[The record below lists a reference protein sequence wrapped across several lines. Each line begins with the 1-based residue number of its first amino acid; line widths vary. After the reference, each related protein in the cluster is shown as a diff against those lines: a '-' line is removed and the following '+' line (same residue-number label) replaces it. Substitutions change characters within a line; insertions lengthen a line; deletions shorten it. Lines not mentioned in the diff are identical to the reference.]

1 MTLKTTIGN
10 VQERLLRIYREF
22 SGERRVDLKSQ
33 MCRMWKDP
41 TIEIVLGSDELAVLE
56 NEFGIKFDDDS
67 AQDLYEA
74 NLGEAAERLNAMIL
88 AQRKT
93 PYDPDEL
100 INALTAKTAKQVLR
114 HLWKNSIKGR
124 PQIFAAIE
132 HICGETQ
139 RGTGE
144 QNPMEEIAGYL
155 NQSNISKKN
164 HIRLILLT
172 ASWEPAVARLAQSV
186 RALATPPMRKLRRW
200 QTLAANDPTSF
211 LLLEKM
217 GLTPDY
223 YYGAQRFDEAN
234 DSDDDSNSIPF

>member
-10 VQERLLRIYREF
+10 VQERLLRIYREL

-41 TIEIVLGSDELAVLE
+41 TIEIVFGSDELAVLE

-67 AQDLYEA
+67 AQDLYET
-74 NLGEAAERLNAMIL
+74 NLGEAAEHLKTMIL
-88 AQRKT
+88 AQRTT
-93 PYDPDEL
+93 PHDPDEL
-100 INALTAKTAKQVLR
+100 INT
-114 HLWKNSIKGR
+114 
-124 PQIFAAIE
+124 
-132 HICGETQ
+132 
-139 RGTGE
+139 
-144 QNPMEEIAGYL
+144 
-155 NQSNISKKN
+155 
-164 HIRLILLT
+164 RLILLT
-172 ASWEPAVARLAQSV
+172 ASLEPAVAQLAQSV

-223 YYGAQRFDEAN
+223 YYDAKRFGDAN
-234 DSDDDSNSIPF
+234 DSDDASCTTPF